1 MLLTP
6 EEREATVMFYD
17 TCEDVDGDKVP
28 RPMMKRLAELGLVVR
43 LKGRWYI
50 GTPAGEQVH
59 AEFIREEMRRYEKG
73 KHIQHFLGWLMI
85 LNQEQFS
92 AVMTQSG
99 HCNPA
104 YHKKE
109 WRSFQRSPLGFA
121 YHWTPDFFAAWTA
134 INKLGRT

>member
-50 GTPAGEQVH
+50 GTPAGKQVH
-59 AEFIREEMRRYEKG
+59 AEFVREEMRRYEKG

-92 AVMTQSG
+92 AVMVESG
-99 HCNPA
+99 CGAVEVGLVCLLPPL
-104 YHKKE
+104 
-109 WRSFQRSPLGFA
+109 SFGGALVPL
-121 YHWTPDFFAAWTA
+121 P
-134 INKLGRT
+134 